1 MGRPGDW
8 AEGNG
13 VQGHWKMR
21 LISEKAQVG
30 NRFGG
35 PQVWGPWVL
44 WPSAHGRRGLSWKQE
59 LVGKAVAEMS

>member
-1 MGRPGDW
+1 
-8 AEGNG
+8 
-13 VQGHWKMR
+13 MR